1 MKGAAG
7 GEVLAGL
14 SEFDPPVD
22 HLDDVDPVEK
32 VVDKF
37 FGDAG
42 HGATRSARPLAVQ
55 LGFDELGDFT
65 HVRATL

>member
-1 MKGAAG
+1 VKGAAR

-14 SEFDPPVD
+14 SELDSPVY
-22 HLDDVDPVEK
+22 HLNDVDPVEK

-42 HGATRSARPLAVQ
+42 HGATRSLAVQ

-65 HVRATL
+65 HVGPTL